1 MGYNQLWRRP
11 LCSLPPEKRD
21 HIQEVDDMDKGRK
34 FHTSTAYFD
43 LL

>member
-11 LCSLPPEKRD
+11 LWSLPPEKRD
-21 HIQEVDDMDKGRK
+21 HIQGVDDMDKGRK